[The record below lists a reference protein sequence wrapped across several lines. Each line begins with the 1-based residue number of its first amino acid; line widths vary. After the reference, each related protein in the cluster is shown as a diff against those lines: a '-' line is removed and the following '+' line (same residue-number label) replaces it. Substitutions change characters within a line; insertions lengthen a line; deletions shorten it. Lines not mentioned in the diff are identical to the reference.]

1 MKQQHGAQ
9 ASAQKEQNTVI
20 GFAARIIR
28 LLDKT
33 PQSII
38 SLFARIIMFMVF
50 YASARTKVEGFTI
63 KSQTFMLF
71 EYEYNLPV
79 ISPVV
84 ATYLATF
91 AEFFFPALLLLG
103 LAARFGAA
111 GLLFMTFIIE
121 VFVYP
126 EAYVLHGLWAI
137 ALLVIIA
144 RGPGVFSIDHLIR
157 KKYM

>member
-1 MKQQHGAQ
+1 M
-9 ASAQKEQNTVI
+9 NIT
-20 GFAARIIR
+20 FAA
-28 LLDKT
+28 
-33 PQSII
+33 
-38 SLFARIIMFMVF
+38 
-50 YASARTKVEGFTI
+50 
-63 KSQTFMLF
+63 
-71 EYEYNLPV
+71 
-79 ISPVV
+79 
-84 ATYLATF
+84 
-91 AEFFFPALLLLG
+91 FFFPALLLLG

-144 RGPGVFSIDHLIR
+144 RGPGVFSIDYLIR